1 MCTLLRLPLYTRS
14 VDSYYHGFMLSYRH
28 AFHAG
33 NHADVFK
40 HLALAE
46 CLRLL
51 SRKDKG
57 FLVVDTHAGAG
68 AYALTE
74 GYAAQNE
81 EWAAGVGRLRSARG
95 GADQALPGAVVAYLD
110 LVDAYSASEGRG
122 DGALYPGSPAL
133 IAGAL
138 RPQDRAVFCE
148 LHPADREL
156 LAARFAA
163 DGRVRVRSEDGFAA
177 LKALLP
183 PPTRRGLVFIDP
195 SYELAEDYARVPA
208 ALSDGLRRFET
219 GTFVVWYPLLERP
232 EALAL
237 GSALRAAA
245 AGRPALDA
253 ALRVRSSA
261 PGERG
266 MAGSG
271 LFVVNPPW
279 TLSDTL
285 RDCLPFLARVLAA
298 DGGADWTLE
307 AHS

>member
-1 MCTLLRLPLYTRS
+1 
-14 VDSYYHGFMLSYRH
+14 MLSYRH

-33 NHADVFK
+33 NHADVVK
-40 HLALAE
+40 HLILSE
-46 CLRLL
+46 CLRIL

-81 EWAAGVGRLRSARG
+81 EWEGGVGLLREMRRRG
-95 GADQALPGAVVAYLD
+95 GAPFPAAVGAYLD
-110 LVDAYSASEGRG
+110 RADAFSAAAGRG
-122 DGALYPGSPAL
+122 DGSLYPGSPAL
-133 IAGAL
+133 IAAAL

-148 LHPADREL
+148 LHPADRDL
-156 LAARFAA
+156 LGARFAG
-163 DGRVRVRSEDGFAA
+163 DGKVRVRAEDGFAA

-208 ALSDGLRRFET
+208 ALSDGLKRFGT
-219 GTFVVWYPLLERP
+219 GSFAIWYPILERS
-232 EALAL
+232 EAAAL
-237 GSALRAAA
+237 GPALREAAA
-245 AGRPALDA
+245 NRPILDA
-253 ALRVRSSA
+253 ALRIRSSA

-266 MAGSG
+266 MSGSG
-271 LFVVNPPW
+271 VFVVNPPW
-279 TLSDTL
+279 PLAETL

-298 DGGADWTLE
+298 GDGADWTVE
-307 AHS
+307 ERA

>member
-1 MCTLLRLPLYTRS
+1 
-14 VDSYYHGFMLSYRH
+14 MLSYRH

-57 FLVVDTHAGAG
+57 FLVADTHAGAG
-68 AYALTE
+68 AYALAE

-81 EWAAGVGRLRSARG
+81 EWAAGVGRLRSARDG
-95 GADQALPGAVVAYLD
+95 QALPGAVGAYLD
-110 LVDAYSASEGRG
+110 LVDAFSASEGRG
-122 DGALYPGSPAL
+122 DGARYPGSPAI
-133 IAGAL
+133 IAGVL

-163 DGRVRVRSEDGFAA
+163 DVRVRVRGEDGFAA

-208 ALSDGLRRFET
+208 ALSDGLRRFGT
-219 GTFVVWYPLLERP
+219 GTFIVWYPLLERP

-237 GSALRAAA
+237 GAALRAAA

-279 TLSDTL
+279 TLNETL
-285 RDCLPFLARVLAA
+285 RDCLPFLARALAA
-298 DGGADWTLE
+298 DDGADWTLE
-307 AHS
+307 ETS